1 MGMKIQ
7 LQKISKVFQKYECT
21 KGNISRKTY
30 VFYGRKKLGKG
41 IVKLEEY
48 NNSYYGR
55 FDIIFENNSKIVF
68 EIKYYKDYTK
78 MIHSSLLL
86 KLRGMIDKYIDSYDI
101 KKYKLKLVVF
111 TNFVDEAGLDKFND
125 KAKKMLNRLDE
136 TAYMDIVLVPFNT
149 FEMFSKQLDEAL
161 KIE

>member
-1 MGMKIQ
+1 
-7 LQKISKVFQKYECT
+7 
-21 KGNISRKTY
+21 
-30 VFYGRKKLGKG
+30 
-41 IVKLEEY
+41 
-48 NNSYYGR
+48 
-55 FDIIFENNSKIVF
+55 
-68 EIKYYKDYTK
+68 
-78 MIHSSLLL
+78 
-86 KLRGMIDKYIDSYDI
+86 MIDKYIDSYDI